1 MIGAGSYREVATLAN
16 PPNDA
21 GDVAA
26 ELKTLRFKVTRG
38 VDLDQAALERAI
50 AGR

>member
-1 MIGAGSYREVATLAN
+1 VIGAGSYREVATLAN

-21 GDVAA
+21 RDVAA
-26 ELKTLRFKVTRG
+26 ELKTLRFNVTRG
-38 VDLDQAALERAI
+38 VTLDQAAMERAI